1 MPQSG
6 QPITLRAATPEDQE
20 FLIQLFAATRDD
32 LALANLDKDQNQ
44 LLIELQ
50 FRARENQYRFA
61 YPSATTSIILE
72 GDKEVGS
79 MIVNRGEHDIHLVD
93 IALLR
98 DSRDQGIGTC
108 VLVTLLEEAVV
119 GAKVVCLQVAVTNR
133 AIRFYE
139 RLGFSKIKDG
149 GAYISMEWRPHS
161 NTDSE
166 LAGQKAAR
174 HGRTNPATATT

>member
-93 IALLR
+93 IALLPEHR
-98 DSRDQGIGTC
+98 NAGIGTRF
-108 VLVTLLEEAVV
+108 VKELIDEASATNRIVR
-119 GAKVVCLQVAVTNR
+119 LQVFKTNP
-133 AIRFYE
+133 ALHLYE
-139 RLGFSKIKDG
+139 RLGFEQVADQ
-149 GAYISMEWRPHS
+149 SMYLEMIC
-161 NTDSE
+161 
-166 LAGQKAAR
+166 KAP
-174 HGRTNPATATT
+174 TE